1 LSGIPWTG
9 DWRSAAGIDEDG
21 VFEPL
26 GEREVIAK
34 MLELYTNLQTVAA
47 SLRERLAKDESG
59 QTMAEYGVVLGVIT
73 VLCIVAFTALSGAI
87 SGAIDSVTA
96 ILP

>member
-1 LSGIPWTG
+1 MKS
-9 DWRSAAGIDEDG
+9 

-34 MLELYTNLQTVAA
+34 MLELYTNIQTLAVTVRQR
-47 SLRERLAKDESG
+47 LIREERG

-73 VLCIVAFTALSGAI
+73 VALVAVFALLGDDIKATI
-87 SGAIDSVTA
+87 NAVRA
-96 ILP
+96 KLPK